1 MFTQL
6 TAFGSTLPMT
16 TWDRTQTIIERFA
29 DRYEPNIVALDGT
42 RDNKIVEDIE
52 RAGYQVDL
60 IRFSSRKKQTLIE
73 NLITELET
81 GRITV
86 PSSANTLLNELE
98 MYEFE
103 RKESGQVSYSAPS
116 GLHDD
121 CVDALALAVSAS
133 SPTPKTIPST
143 F

>member
-98 MYEFE
+98 M
-103 RKESGQVSYSAPS
+103 
-116 GLHDD
+116 
-121 CVDALALAVSAS
+121 
-133 SPTPKTIPST
+133 
-143 F
+143 